1 MAYLF
6 RNRRDA
12 GRKLAPVLHAYAERD
27 AVVLALPRGGVP
39 VGFEV
44 SLALHIP
51 LDVLIVRK
59 LGVPGQEELAMGAMA
74 SGGIRV
80 LDDQVMRLLCL
91 SNLQIEQVTQHEHQE
106 LLRREHLY
114 RGDPKG
120 LSVEHKVV
128 IIVDDGLATG
138 STMRAAVL
146 TVRQRQPSKVIV
158 AVPVAPIETCNELKL
173 EADEVICLMTPPVF
187 SGVGKWYEDF
197 SQTSDE
203 EVQALLDAAM
213 ENAHRP

>member
-114 RGDPKG
+114 RGDRKG